1 MILLFSNF
9 SVKES
14 IAIEERRFFFFFLKS
29 KSMREYVMYFKYILV
44 VKNICERK
52 FAYFFPLMSEIKSEI
67 TQLIKSDL
75 AN

>member
-1 MILLFSNF
+1 
-9 SVKES
+9 
-14 IAIEERRFFFFFLKS
+14 
-29 KSMREYVMYFKYILV
+29 MREYVMYFKYILV